1 MREVVDSGRGPRA
14 HKEVAMTNEGTN
26 DESHSGP
33 WVLSV
38 RIPRDIEPRIRQVA
52 KRRTVPPAILIRQL
66 VVERLEQIEHD
77 GERAERQ

>member
-1 MREVVDSGRGPRA
+1 MAS
-14 HKEVAMTNEGTN
+14 EGTN
-26 DESHSGP
+26 AESPSGP

-66 VVERLEQIEHD
+66 VVERLEQIERD
-77 GERAERQ
+77 GERVPQQ